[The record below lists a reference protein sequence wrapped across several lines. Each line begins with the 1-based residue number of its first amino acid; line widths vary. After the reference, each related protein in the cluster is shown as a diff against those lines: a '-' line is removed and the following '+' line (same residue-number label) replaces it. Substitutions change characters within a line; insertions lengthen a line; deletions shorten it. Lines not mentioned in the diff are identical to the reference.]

1 MKEHHHAGNF
11 DARGQDPRIANPDES
26 HFVKFQARLMMTTV
40 EGSEPQF
47 LSFML
52 GQDMFAIGILA
63 VREILG
69 YAGVTPVPQMPPCI
83 SGVINLRGTAV
94 PVLDLACR
102 LEREPV
108 PVSKRTCIIV
118 VEVDGEHGAFVIGIL
133 VDAVNAVLDI
143 PPSQVEPAPSL
154 GAQVRAEMLQGIGKV
169 NGRFVLLLDVRRV
182 ASVGDLA
189 AIAPSALAHG

>member
-1 MKEHHHAGNF
+1 MSNVQGA
-11 DARGQDPRIANPDES
+11 
-26 HFVKFQARLMMTTV
+26 
-40 EGSEPQF
+40 EPQY

-52 GQDMFAIGILA
+52 GQDMFAMGILA
-63 VREILG
+63 VREILE

-118 VEVDGEHGAFVIGIL
+118 VEVDGHAGAGAFVIGIL

-143 PPSQVEPAPSL
+143 PPSEVEPAPSL

-169 NGRFVLLLDVRRV
+169 NDRFVLLLDVRRV

-189 AIAPSALAHG
+189 AIAPAALDHV

>member
-1 MKEHHHAGNF
+1 
-11 DARGQDPRIANPDES
+11 
-26 HFVKFQARLMMTTV
+26 MTTV

>member
-1 MKEHHHAGNF
+1 MSNTQGA
-11 DARGQDPRIANPDES
+11 
-26 HFVKFQARLMMTTV
+26 
-40 EGSEPQF
+40 EPQY

-52 GQDMFAIGILA
+52 GQDMFAMGILA
-63 VREILG
+63 VREILE

-102 LEREPV
+102 LEREPA

-118 VEVDGEHGAFVIGIL
+118 VEVDGDGDTGGAFVIGIL

-143 PPSQVEPAPSL
+143 PPSEVEPAPSL

-182 ASVGDLA
+182 ASVGELA
-189 AIAPSALAHG
+189 AIAPAALEHA

>member
-1 MKEHHHAGNF
+1 MSNVQGA
-11 DARGQDPRIANPDES
+11 
-26 HFVKFQARLMMTTV
+26 
-40 EGSEPQF
+40 EPQY

-52 GQDMFAIGILA
+52 GQDMFAMGILA
-63 VREILG
+63 VREILE

-118 VEVDGEHGAFVIGIL
+118 VEVDGNAGAFVIGIL

-143 PPSQVEPAPSL
+143 PPSEVEPAPSL

-189 AIAPSALAHG
+189 AIAPPAFDHV

>member
-1 MKEHHHAGNF
+1 MNNVQGA
-11 DARGQDPRIANPDES
+11 
-26 HFVKFQARLMMTTV
+26 
-40 EGSEPQF
+40 EPQF

-63 VREILG
+63 VREILE

-108 PVSKRTCIIV
+108 AVSKRTCIIV
-118 VEVDGEHGAFVIGIL
+118 VEVDGDGNTGGAFVIGIL

-143 PPSQVEPAPSL
+143 PPSEVEPAPSL

-189 AIAPSALAHG
+189 AMAPAALDHV

>member
-1 MKEHHHAGNF
+1 MNSV
-11 DARGQDPRIANPDES
+11 D
-26 HFVKFQARLMMTTV
+26 
-40 EGSEPQF
+40 GSEPQF

-63 VREILG
+63 VREILE

-102 LEREPV
+102 LDREPL

-118 VEVDGEHGAFVIGIL
+118 VEVDGMGDESGAFVIGIL

-143 PPSQVEPAPSL
+143 APSEVEPAPSL

-182 ASVGDLA
+182 ASVGELA
-189 AIAPSALAHG
+189 GLTPLTPPTPFSVTA

>member
-1 MKEHHHAGNF
+1 MSNTQGA
-11 DARGQDPRIANPDES
+11 
-26 HFVKFQARLMMTTV
+26 
-40 EGSEPQF
+40 EPQF

-63 VREILG
+63 VREILE
-69 YAGVTPVPQMPPCI
+69 YAGVTPVPQMPACI

-118 VEVDGEHGAFVIGIL
+118 VEVDSGGDDGGAFVIGIL

-143 PPSQVEPAPSL
+143 PPSEVEPAPSL

-189 AIAPSALAHG
+189 AIAPAALDHV

>member
-1 MKEHHHAGNF
+1 MK
-11 DARGQDPRIANPDES
+11 
-26 HFVKFQARLMMTTV
+26 TV

-63 VREILG
+63 VREILE

-118 VEVDGEHGAFVIGIL
+118 VEVDGDHGAFVIGIL

-143 PPSQVEPAPSL
+143 PPSEVEPAPSL

-169 NGRFVLLLDVRRV
+169 NGRFVLLLDVRQM

-189 AIAPSALAHG
+189 AIAPATLDHV

>member
-1 MKEHHHAGNF
+1 MSNVQGA
-11 DARGQDPRIANPDES
+11 
-26 HFVKFQARLMMTTV
+26 
-40 EGSEPQF
+40 EPQY

-52 GQDMFAIGILA
+52 GQDMFAMGILA
-63 VREILG
+63 VREILE
-69 YAGVTPVPQMPPCI
+69 YAGVTPVQQMPPCI

-118 VEVDGEHGAFVIGIL
+118 VEVDGNAGAFVIGIL

-143 PPSQVEPAPSL
+143 PPSEVEPAPSL

-189 AIAPSALAHG
+189 AIAPAAFDHV

>member
-1 MKEHHHAGNF
+1 MNNV
-11 DARGQDPRIANPDES
+11 Q
-26 HFVKFQARLMMTTV
+26 
-40 EGSEPQF
+40 GSEPQF

-63 VREILG
+63 VREILE
-69 YAGVTPVPQMPPCI
+69 YAGVTPVPQMPACI

-118 VEVDGEHGAFVIGIL
+118 VEVDGDNGAFVIGIL

-143 PPSQVEPAPSL
+143 PPSEVEPAPSL
-154 GAQVRAEMLQGIGKV
+154 GAQVRAEMLQGIGKA

-182 ASVGDLA
+182 AAVGDLA
-189 AIAPSALAHG
+189 AIAPAALDHV

>member
-1 MKEHHHAGNF
+1 MNNVQGA
-11 DARGQDPRIANPDES
+11 
-26 HFVKFQARLMMTTV
+26 
-40 EGSEPQF
+40 EPQF

-52 GQDMFAIGILA
+52 GQDMFAMGILA
-63 VREILG
+63 VREILE

-118 VEVDGEHGAFVIGIL
+118 VEVDGDNGTFVIGIL
-133 VDAVNAVLDI
+133 ADAVNAVLDI
-143 PPSQVEPAPSL
+143 PPSEVEPAPSL

-189 AIAPSALAHG
+189 AIAPAALDHV

>member
-1 MKEHHHAGNF
+1 MNNVQGA
-11 DARGQDPRIANPDES
+11 
-26 HFVKFQARLMMTTV
+26 
-40 EGSEPQF
+40 EPQF

-52 GQDMFAIGILA
+52 GQDMFAMGILA
-63 VREILG
+63 VREILE

-108 PVSKRTCIIV
+108 AVSKRTCIIV
-118 VEVDGEHGAFVIGIL
+118 VEVDGDNGAFVIGIL

-143 PPSQVEPAPSL
+143 PPSEVEPAPSL

-189 AIAPSALAHG
+189 AIAPAALDHV